1 MMTKKKKT
9 ESEVLSL
16 LQARCSRA
24 EYCTYDV
31 YNYIHK
37 FQLTEDAEKRIVQKL
52 VEQDYINEVR
62 YAHAFVR
69 DKFRFNRWGS
79 NRIRQE
85 LLKRKINSNV
95 IDDALSYI
103 DDEKTTETLKQLI
116 ETKRRSL
123 RGRNQHEIDAK
134 LMRFALARGFSY
146 EQIRKTGLLLTS
158 DLGEETNPDE

>member
-1 MMTKKKKT
+1 MTKKKKT

-16 LQARCSRA
+16 LEVRCSRA

-31 YNYIHK
+31 YNYIRK
-37 FQLTEDAEKRIVQKL
+37 YQLADDAAERIVQTL
-52 VEQDYINEVR
+52 VEQDFINEAR
-62 YAHAFVR
+62 YARAFVR

-79 NRIRQE
+79 IRIRQE

-116 ETKRRSL
+116 ETKRHSV
-123 RGRNQHEIDAK
+123 RGNSQYEINAK
-134 LMRFALARGFSY
+134 LMRFALTRGFSY